1 MNEDIVDNND
11 AVNDEDA
18 NDDLDDINAVGPILC
33 LISSDAE
40 IDDAVVSVVNN
51 DVMNEANGNQDKQ
64 VNRATSTDDDCCNKS
79 SHSVTGETLRPRR

>member
-11 AVNDEDA
+11 VVNDEDA

-40 IDDAVVSVVNN
+40 FDDAVILVVNN
-51 DVMNEANGNQDKQ
+51 DIMNET
-64 VNRATSTDDDCCNKS
+64 R
-79 SHSVTGETLRPRR
+79 

>member
-11 AVNDEDA
+11 VVNDEDA

-40 IDDAVVSVVNN
+40 FDDAVVFVVNN
-51 DVMNEANGNQDKQ
+51 DVMNKT
-64 VNRATSTDDDCCNKS
+64 R
-79 SHSVTGETLRPRR
+79 

>member
-11 AVNDEDA
+11 VVNDEDA

-40 IDDAVVSVVNN
+40 FDDAVVLVINN
-51 DVMNEANGNQDKQ
+51 DVMNKT
-64 VNRATSTDDDCCNKS
+64 R
-79 SHSVTGETLRPRR
+79 